1 MSSAASRRIC
11 ASATWW
17 TCRTTSCPPS
27 FLKPSLLAERSL
39 RGACWRPRRCRGG
52 TIPGPPP
59 LYIKEAGRRG
69 GGLSQTAC
77 DAQRFARDPGR
88 FLGGQEDGG
97 RRNVLGLA
105 DTAEWDLR
113 LKLFAKV
120 AFRHAGRVEAF
131 GFHHA
136 RADGIHAD
144 VSRAQLFRQRSRH
157 SIDGRLGGAVDREIR
172 RGQGAGD

>member
-69 GGLSQTAC
+69 GGVSPTAR

-88 FLGGQEDGG
+88 LLRGQGDGG
-97 RRNVLGLA
+97 RRHVLGLA
-105 DTAEWDLR
+105 ATAEGGVV
-113 LKLFAKV
+113 LKMF
-120 AFRHAGRVEAF
+120 
-131 GFHHA
+131 
-136 RADGIHAD
+136 
-144 VSRAQLFRQRSRH
+144 
-157 SIDGRLGGAVDREIR
+157 
-172 RGQGAGD
+172 

>member
-1 MSSAASRRIC
+1 MAPGGMFAARLAAGMLPPWHESR
-11 ASATWW
+11 AATDIYK
-17 TCRTTSCPPS
+17 R
-27 FLKPSLLAERSL
+27 KRALAR
-39 RGACWRPRRCRGG
+39 
-52 TIPGPPP
+52 
-59 LYIKEAGRRG
+59 
-69 GGLSQTAC
+69 GGLSQTTC

-120 AFRHAGRVEAF
+120 AFRHAGRMEAF

-136 RADGIHAD
+136 RADGIH
-144 VSRAQLFRQRSRH
+144 
-157 SIDGRLGGAVDREIR
+157 
-172 RGQGAGD
+172 